1 LETTLAT
8 VSLKV
13 VNFKETMKDIE
24 QEILEKGT
32 LGLHEKIDF
41 ATEAL
46 QRVTPVDTGNAR
58 EGWINKKDRSVLSK
72 DPKGGTIENP
82 VEYVPELNKGHS
94 KQAPKFFIEQVLI
107 TVGLLEP

>member
-1 LETTLAT
+1 METTLANI
-8 VSLKV
+8 SLKV

-32 LGLHEKIDF
+32 LGLHEKIDV
-41 ATEAL
+41 ATDAL
-46 QRVTPVDTGNAR
+46 RRVTPVDTGTAR
-58 EGWINKKDRSVLSK
+58 KGWTNKKDRAFLSK

-94 KQAPKFFIEQVLI
+94 KQAPKFFIEQVLL